1 MAGGQRR
8 ERKAFEPPPWEKD
21 AFEALA
27 AKRAEQDEEA
37 RVVTDAVATM
47 PEGVRVIET
56 PERASAEDLAA
67 QLAAAMQRQADDA
80 GAVTEDAEGEAQ
92 SEAPA
97 SAGSEGKLLEV
108 MMLELAQEERSDN
121 RNAKI
126 IAWVASGITAV
137 LGLGM
142 VVAGLVLAAKANGQG
157 SAVMGSAVL
166 TVFGLIFAGMA
177 AWVWISSNRV
187 RGR

>member
-1 MAGGQRR
+1 MADEQRR
-8 ERKAFEPPPWEKD
+8 ARKTFEPPPWEKE
-21 AFEALA
+21 AFDALA
-27 AKRAEQDEEA
+27 ARRAEQDEA
-37 RVVTDAVATM
+37 ASAMAAVAQVSTPVREA
-47 PEGVRVIET
+47 PEQVS
-56 PERASAEDLAA
+56 PEDLAA
-67 QLAAAMQRQADDA
+67 QLAAAMKAKAAGEPVEATVDPADTA
-80 GAVTEDAEGEAQ
+80 AEGEQPAT
-92 SEAPA
+92 APA
-97 SAGSEGKLLEV
+97 AEDKLLEV

-121 RNAKI
+121 RNAKV